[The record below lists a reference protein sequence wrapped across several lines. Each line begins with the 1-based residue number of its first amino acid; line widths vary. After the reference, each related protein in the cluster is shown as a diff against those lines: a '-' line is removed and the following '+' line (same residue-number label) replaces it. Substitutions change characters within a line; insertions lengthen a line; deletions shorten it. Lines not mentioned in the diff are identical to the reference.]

1 MTHVC
6 VVYRGGDDMAG
17 SSEIS
22 EGELMKEEEECDV
35 FEFGDDLE
43 LNPFD
48 GLPYS
53 SRYYRL
59 VQERKNLPVSK
70 HRHEFMTFLEN
81 HQILIVSATT
91 HSGKSTQVSCS
102 HP

>member
-6 VVYRGGDDMAG
+6 LVYRGGDDMAG

-59 VQERKNLPVSK
+59 VQERKNLSVSK
-70 HRHEFMTFLEN
+70 HRHEFMSFLEN